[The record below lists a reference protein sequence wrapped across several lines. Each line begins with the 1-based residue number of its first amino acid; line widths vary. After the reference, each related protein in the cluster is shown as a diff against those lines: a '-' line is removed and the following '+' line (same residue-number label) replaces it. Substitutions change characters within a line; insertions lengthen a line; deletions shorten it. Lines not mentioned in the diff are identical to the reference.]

1 MRSKLQIGAICN
13 KLGIFLWCND
23 EGSDP
28 DKSNRTRVPT
38 PLLNEKLQAQ
48 ILERCWPPRSE
59 VHQKRFIGDTEKRVN
74 FHGEKRVY
82 ENSMHTNGV
91 RQLNQ

>member
-1 MRSKLQIGAICN
+1 MRSAIN
-13 KLGIFLWCND
+13 WAFFFGETMKAPMQTKAIAHVFRHHSLM
-23 EGSDP
+23 
-28 DKSNRTRVPT
+28 KSCKHKSWKDAGLPI
-38 PLLNEKLQAQ
+38 A
-48 ILERCWPPRSE
+48 RCT
-59 VHQKRFIGDTEKRVN
+59 KRFIGDTEKRVN